1 MNIIPNG
8 KILVIDQ
15 LSVIKNTMK
24 KSPSTSVNSNK
35 NNATS
40 ESERKSIMNNNLAET
55 LKSIG
60 IIGSLKPTSNN
71 SQVKQQQQQPQVSIK
86 KNTKSKQQVEQ
97 QQTQYT
103 NSSQN
108 NSKNIVETQSIGC
121 GGSTAAG
128 TKPKNKTNDITSS
141 PSHFAMLN
149 HNKISS
155 FNNRFK
161 QQTAEFKQQYDLIEH
176 KFKQIL
182 NNERKCLASTSS
194 SSASSSTSS
203 STTFL
208 FSKENKET
216 DKNNNSKELVLADKQ
231 VVDED
236 EDEEEE
242 ELDEDDDDDDEDEED
257 NYEYLEN
264 ENKTTNKKV
273 YIFSNCCKYLI
284 SF

>member
-1 MNIIPNG
+1 
-8 KILVIDQ
+8 
-15 LSVIKNTMK
+15 
-24 KSPSTSVNSNK
+24 
-35 NNATS
+35 
-40 ESERKSIMNNNLAET
+40 MNNNLAET

-71 SQVKQQQQQPQVSIK
+71 SQVKQQQQQQQVSTK
-86 KNTKSKQQVEQ
+86 KNTKSKQVEQ
-97 QQTQYT
+97 PQQQVCTQNT
-103 NSSQN
+103 NSSQS
-108 NSKNIVETQSIGC
+108 NSKNIVETQSIEC
-121 GGSTAAG
+121 GSTVG
-128 TKPKNKTNDITSS
+128 TTKPLNKTNDITSS
-141 PSHFAMLN
+141 PSHFAMFN

-182 NNERKCLASTSS
+182 NNERKCLASTSP

-203 STTFL
+203 SSTFL
-208 FSKENKET
+208 FSKENNKET
-216 DKNNNSKELVLADKQ
+216 DKNNNSKELVRTDKQ

-236 EDEEEE
+236 EEEDEEEE
-242 ELDEDDDDDDEDEED
+242 PDDDDDQEED

-273 YIFSNCCKYLI
+273 SVE
-284 SF
+284 